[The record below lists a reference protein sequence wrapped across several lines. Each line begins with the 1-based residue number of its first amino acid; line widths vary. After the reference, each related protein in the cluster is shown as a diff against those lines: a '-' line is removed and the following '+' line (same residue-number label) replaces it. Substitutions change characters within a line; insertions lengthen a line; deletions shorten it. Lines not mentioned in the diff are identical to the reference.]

1 MNKPANF
8 DDLYE
13 LARQVPLDEM
23 EFTISL
29 KPNDVLLIE
38 RLSVLYDIPGPLVLR
53 LAIRKLAHW
62 ENVLDIS

>member
-23 EFTISL
+23 EFTICIT
-29 KPNDVLLIE
+29 VL
-38 RLSVLYDIPGPLVLR
+38 
-53 LAIRKLAHW
+53 
-62 ENVLDIS
+62 